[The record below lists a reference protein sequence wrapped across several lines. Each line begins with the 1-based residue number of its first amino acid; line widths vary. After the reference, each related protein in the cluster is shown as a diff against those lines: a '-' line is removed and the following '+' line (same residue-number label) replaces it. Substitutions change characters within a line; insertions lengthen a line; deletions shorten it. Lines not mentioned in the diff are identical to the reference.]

1 MSDTQEDLARIEL
14 AAEQLIPELGE
25 RLTRHGLGEIEVRA
39 GGLRV
44 RVAGPPATAAPAVVA
59 PARSAAAHPGAA
71 RSGPLAPSA
80 EGASSESGSAPVP
93 IASPAVGYFVFG
105 EGLGP
110 GMDVQKGD
118 SLGFVD
124 VLGVR
129 HEVRA
134 PQAGTVRNL
143 VTETSEA
150 VEYGQTLLEL
160 EAARA

>member
-1 MSDTQEDLARIEL
+1 MSDRQQDLARIEL
-14 AAEQLIPELGE
+14 AAQQLIPELGE

-44 RVAGPPATAAPAVVA
+44 RVAGAPVPAAPAVAA
-59 PARSAAAHPGAA
+59 PARSASAHSGAA
-71 RSGPLAPSA
+71 QSDPFATAA
-80 EGASSESGSAPVP
+80 EGAASQAESGLSPV
-93 IASPAVGYFVFG
+93 ASPAVGYFVFG

-110 GMDVQKGD
+110 GMPVQKGD

-134 PQAGTVRNL
+134 PSAGTVRNL

>member
-1 MSDTQEDLARIEL
+1 MSDRQEDLARIEL
-14 AAEQLIPELGE
+14 AAQQLIPELGE

-44 RVAGPPATAAPAVVA
+44 RVAAAPVPAAAIAA
-59 PARSAAAHPGAA
+59 PARSASVHPGAA
-71 RSGPLAPSA
+71 RSGPLAASA
-80 EGASSESGSAPVP
+80 EAASLEGGSAPVP

>member
-1 MSDTQEDLARIEL
+1 
-14 AAEQLIPELGE
+14 
-25 RLTRHGLGEIEVRA
+25 
-39 GGLRV
+39 
-44 RVAGPPATAAPAVVA
+44 
-59 PARSAAAHPGAA
+59 
-71 RSGPLAPSA
+71 
-80 EGASSESGSAPVP
+80 
-93 IASPAVGYFVFG
+93 
-105 EGLGP
+105 
-110 GMDVQKGD
+110 MDVQKGD